1 MKLHF
6 ALLFFIINFLVG
18 YSQEKYSYEFEKI
31 IATDTISAQDQIADI
46 VSGAELYDGKFL
58 ISYYENDRIPLLY
71 KKEKD
76 ILISYNLDFADET
89 NYELIKQ
96 SANKQYLFITGKGS
110 HSARQTEFGYKT
122 FYTIDVQNNKFV
134 NFQYYSSM
142 TFWAPNEE
150 DPAGFTVTQEFTVTN
165 SQLLIIEDIITVLS
179 YFVSL
184 TNEATRDNDVIKSG
198 EYIIEESQIKKV
210 KYYDENSMTFRPIRY
225 AGKMAIGMT
234 LDDVKLIY
242 TDVDFVEKENSY
254 RTCADENQQGFEIY
268 DGTELL
274 AFVPNELSENKI
286 LNLIILSPKINFGKI
301 STNSTAQQ
309 ILKTYPK
316 SNVRLDSLSDW
327 EHIYIAELNIEL
339 VFKTNENNR
348 IAAYKK
354 EVFSKLKNG
363 SAKSD
368 FIVIGR

>member
-6 ALLFFIINFLVG
+6 GLLAIINFVVG

-31 IATDTISAQDQIADI
+31 VATDTISTPDQIADI

-58 ISYYENDRIPLLY
+58 ISYYENDRLPLLY

-76 ILISYNLDFADET
+76 ILISYNLDLTDET
-89 NYELIKQ
+89 NYEFVKQ
-96 SANKQYLFITGKGS
+96 TANKQYLFIIGKGS
-110 HSARQTEFGYKT
+110 HSARQTEFGSKT
-122 FYTIDVQNNKFV
+122 FYIIDVLNNAFL

-142 TFWAPNEE
+142 TYWAPNED
-150 DPAGFTVTQEFTVTN
+150 DPSGFNVTQEFTVTN
-165 SQLLIIEDIITVLS
+165 SQLLVSEDLITVFS
-179 YFVSL
+179 DFISL
-184 TNEATRDNDVIKSG
+184 TSEATLDADVIKSG
-198 EYIIEESQIKKV
+198 QYRIEKSQLRKISL
-210 KYYDENSMTFRPIRY
+210 YDENSMTFKPIRY
-225 AGKMAIGMT
+225 VGKMAIGMT
-234 LDDVKLIY
+234 LDDVKLVY
-242 TDVDFVEKENSY
+242 PDVNFVEKENSY
-254 RTCADENQQGFEIY
+254 STCADDNQNGFEVF
-268 DGTELL
+268 DGNQLL

-286 LNLIILSPKINFGKI
+286 LNPIILSPKINFGKI

-316 SNVRLDSLSDW
+316 SNVRLDLLSDW
-327 EHIYIAELNIEL
+327 EHIYIQELEIEV

-363 SAKSD
+363 SAKPD
-368 FIVIGR
+368 FIEIGR